1 MEFAIY
7 KESTEEKKSAISI
20 ISWVLCNTVF
30 VLMYLSMC
38 LLQYELYTNQ
48 HAFEMKT
55 KSQFPTF
62 LMEMLN

>member
-1 MEFAIY
+1 MFFH
-7 KESTEEKKSAISI
+7 ESTGKKKSAISI
-20 ISWVLCNTVF
+20 ISWVLCNAVF
-30 VLMYLSMC
+30 VLMYFSMS

-62 LMEMLN
+62 